1 MGAGVVIVGAS
12 LAGLTTAEGLRDNGY
27 RGPITLVG
35 EEDRA
40 PYSRPPLSKQ
50 VLAGTWDIERTTL
63 RDVEQLDS
71 LGVRHLRGQ
80 RATAVDAA
88 ARTITVGG
96 SMLPFEYLVAA
107 TGVAARRLRNPHG
120 VRGIHSLRT
129 IDDVLAL
136 RRDLDGADRVVVVG
150 AGVLGCEIAAAVR
163 SAGHDVTLIGRTAE
177 SRSGQTGGQLSPMI
191 AAVLQENGVRMR
203 MGSDVSAVE
212 SSAIESSP
220 IGSSAITSRTV
231 DGHDTVSALRLAD
244 GSAVRADVVIAAIG
258 CSPAVGWLSGTGID
272 ISDGVLCDANGVA
285 APGIYAVGD
294 VARWLNPLTGE
305 ARRIEHQATAIER
318 ARALARFIVTGESTA
333 PIAAFFWS
341 ELFGNRILVHGR
353 LDLDLPLTVLAGD
366 PADRRFVGATI
377 RRGRPT
383 GLVGWN
389 MPREFRV
396 ERARLIHQSVMAT
409 ETSTETCTD
418 TNTETNTAPRQGSAV
433 A

>member
-40 PYSRPPLSKQ
+40 PYSRPPLAKQ
-50 VLAGTWDIERTTL
+50 VLAGTWDVERTTL

-96 SMLPFEYLVAA
+96 SMLPFEHLVAA

-120 VRGIHSLRT
+120 VRGVHSLRT

-177 SRSGQTGGQLSPMI
+177 SRFGQTGGHLSSMI

-212 SSAIESSP
+212 SSALE
-220 IGSSAITSRTV
+220 SSAITSRAV
-231 DGHDTVSALRLAD
+231 DGHRTVSALRLAD

-272 ISDGVLCDANGVA
+272 ISDGVLCDAHGVA

-294 VARWLNPLTGE
+294 VARWVNPLTGE

-318 ARALARFIVTGESTA
+318 AHALARFIVTGESTA

-353 LDLDLPLTVLAGD
+353 LDPDLPLTLLAGD

-396 ERARLIHQSVMAT
+396 ERARLIHHSGMA
-409 ETSTETCTD
+409 TETCTD

>member
-1 MGAGVVIVGAS
+1 MTVGTAAGVVIVGAS
-12 LAGLTTAEGLRDNGY
+12 LAGLTTAEGLRANGY
-27 RGPITLVG
+27 RAPITLVG
-35 EEDRA
+35 EENRA

-50 VLAGTWDIERTTL
+50 VLAGAWDVERTTL
-63 RDVEQLDS
+63 RDLEQLDN
-71 LGVRHLRGQ
+71 LGVRYLRGQ

-96 SMLPFEYLVAA
+96 VVLPFEHLVAA
-107 TGVAARRLRNPHG
+107 TGVTARTLRNPHR

-136 RRDLDGADRVVVVG
+136 RRDLDGADRVAVVG

-163 SAGHDVTLIGRTAE
+163 SAGHDVTLIGRTA
-177 SRSGQTGGQLSPMI
+177 RFAQAGGQLSTMI
-191 AAVLQENGVRMR
+191 AALLQENGVRMR
-203 MGSDVSAVE
+203 IGSDVSTIETSDTAN
-212 SSAIESSP
+212 SATANST
-220 IGSSAITSRTV
+220 ITSRTV
-231 DGHDTVSALRLAD
+231 DGHGTVSALRLTD
-244 GSAVRADVVIAAIG
+244 GSVVRADVVIAAIG
-258 CSPAVGWLSGTGID
+258 CSPVVGWLSGAGID

-294 VARWLNPLTGE
+294 VARWLDPLTGE
-305 ARRIEHQATAIER
+305 ARRIEHQASAIER
-318 ARALARFIVTGESTA
+318 AHALARFIVTGESTP

-353 LDLDLPLTVLAGD
+353 LDPDLPLTVLAGD

-377 RRGRPT
+377 RRGWPT

-396 ERARLIHQSVMAT
+396 ERARLIHQSGMAAEANT
-409 ETSTETCTD
+409 EA
-418 TNTETNTAPRQGSAV
+418 NTETRQGSAV